1 MSITTEEIMRLM
13 KQLKQWMA
21 VASIGLMAFSVAASP
36 TEPVEG
42 MEYQRLQTPQP
53 TDTGKKTE
61 VLEFY
66 WYNCPHCFVFEP
78 ALAEWVKKRGDTI
91 VFRRV
96 PVGFRESF
104 IPQQKLYYTLEA
116 LNRFDVHRAVF
127 DAVHVGR
134 QKLDKEEQIIEF
146 IEKQGIDK
154 KKFIDTFN
162 SFSVQSKVNRV
173 RQLMEAYRIDGVPT
187 VVIDGQYITSPS
199 IVGSVVRGQ
208 SEQAL
213 NAATLQVMDAL
224 LAKKK

>member
-1 MSITTEEIMRLM
+1 
-13 KQLKQWMA
+13 
-21 VASIGLMAFSVAASP
+21 
-36 TEPVEG
+36 
-42 MEYQRLQTPQP
+42 
-53 TDTGKKTE
+53 
-61 VLEFY
+61 
-66 WYNCPHCFVFEP
+66 
-78 ALAEWVKKRGDTI
+78 
-91 VFRRV
+91 
-96 PVGFRESF
+96 
-104 IPQQKLYYTLEA
+104 
-116 LNRFDVHRAVF
+116 VHRAVF

-146 IEKQGIDK
+146 IEKQGVDK
-154 KKFIDTFN
+154 KKFVDTFN

-199 IVGSVVRGQ
+199 IVGSTLRGQ

>member
-1 MSITTEEIMRLM
+1 
-13 KQLKQWMA
+13 
-21 VASIGLMAFSVAASP
+21 
-36 TEPVEG
+36 

>member
-1 MSITTEEIMRLM
+1 M
-13 KQLKQWMA
+13 
-21 VASIGLMAFSVAASP
+21 
-36 TEPVEG
+36 
-42 MEYQRLQTPQP
+42 
-53 TDTGKKTE
+53 
-61 VLEFY
+61 
-66 WYNCPHCFVFEP
+66 
-78 ALAEWVKKRGDTI
+78 
-91 VFRRV
+91 
-96 PVGFRESF
+96 
-104 IPQQKLYYTLEA
+104 YYTLEA

-146 IEKQGIDK
+146 IEKQGVDK
-154 KKFIDTFN
+154 KKFVDTFN

-199 IVGSVVRGQ
+199 IVGSTLRGQ

>member
-1 MSITTEEIMRLM
+1 MSINPEEIMRLM
-13 KQLKQWMA
+13 KQLKHWLA
-21 VASIGLMAFSVAASP
+21 AASIGLMAFSAAASP

-42 MEYQRLQTPQP
+42 MEYHRLQTPQP
-53 TDTGKKTE
+53 TDTGKKIE
-61 VLEFY
+61 VLEFF
-66 WYNCPHCFVFEP
+66 WYNCPHCFAFEP
-78 ALAEWVKKRGDTI
+78 SLAEWVKKRGDMI

-116 LNRFDVHRAVF
+116 MNRLDVHRAVF

-134 QKLDKEEQIIEF
+134 QKLDKEEQIVEF
-146 IEKQGIDK
+146 IEKQGVDK
-154 KKFIDTFN
+154 KKFIDTLN

-199 IVGSVVRGQ
+199 IVGSAMRGQ

-213 NAATLQVMDAL
+213 NTATLQVMDAL
-224 LAKKK
+224 LGKKK

>member
-1 MSITTEEIMRLM
+1 M
-13 KQLKQWMA
+13 QL
-21 VASIGLMAFSVAASP
+21 S
-36 TEPVEG
+36 
-42 MEYQRLQTPQP
+42 
-53 TDTGKKTE
+53 
-61 VLEFY
+61 
-66 WYNCPHCFVFEP
+66 
-78 ALAEWVKKRGDTI
+78 
-91 VFRRV
+91 
-96 PVGFRESF
+96 
-104 IPQQKLYYTLEA
+104 
-116 LNRFDVHRAVF
+116 
-127 DAVHVGR
+127 
-134 QKLDKEEQIIEF
+134 
-146 IEKQGIDK
+146 IDK

>member
-1 MSITTEEIMRLM
+1 MSILRRYIALVVFGLM
-13 KQLKQWMA
+13 SLQV
-21 VASIGLMAFSVAASP
+21 VASPA
-36 TEPVEG
+36 EPVEG
-42 MEYQRLQTPQP
+42 VEYTRLQQIQP
-53 TDTGKKTE
+53 TDSAKKVE
-61 VLEFY
+61 VLEFF

-162 SFSVQSKVNRV
+162 SFSIQSKVNRV

>member
-1 MSITTEEIMRLM
+1 M
-13 KQLKQWMA
+13 
-21 VASIGLMAFSVAASP
+21 
-36 TEPVEG
+36 
-42 MEYQRLQTPQP
+42 
-53 TDTGKKTE
+53 
-61 VLEFY
+61 LEFF

-91 VFRRV
+91 AFRRV

-146 IEKQGIDK
+146 IEKQGVDK
-154 KKFIDTFN
+154 KKFVDTFN

-199 IVGSVVRGQ
+199 IVGSTLRGQ